1 MIVGLTA
8 ITAGTAFTPE
18 FVEAARPCR
27 RAPGDLWFVDE
38 TYLKVAGTWAYL
50 YQALDQHGQR
60 RVKSPLSRWNK
71 HPPGKPRT
79 CQRITKIT
87 TAIRAE
93 HSPAATRRQQCVT
106 TASGL

>member
-1 MIVGLTA
+1 LSA
-8 ITAGTAFTPE
+8 RRYLA
-18 FVEAARPCR
+18 AARR
-27 RAPGDLWFVDE
+27 FFTR
-38 TYLKVAGTWAYL
+38 
-50 YQALDQHGQR
+50 
-60 RVKSPLSRWNK
+60 
-71 HPPGKPRT
+71 KPRT